1 MMRWLIVL
9 TGLIMVT
16 RAAAVLAAPDI
27 REGLWEVSVDAEVGG
42 QPVSAAPMVVR
53 QCVGAQSV
61 QDLMAQMGGA
71 GGCNISDFQQSGSH
85 AQWKLACSGAMDVT
99 GTGETEMAGDQF
111 SGRMDLVIK
120 MGGES
125 MPMVQKFR
133 AHRVGECQ

>member
-1 MMRWLIVL
+1 VAYRSDRRH
-9 TGLIMVT
+9 GDAPQ
-16 RAAAVLAAPDI
+16 RARCADI
-27 REGLWEVSVDAEVGG
+27 REGLWEVSVDAEVG
-42 QPVSAAPMVVR
+42 VSRSALRPWSR
-53 QCVGAQSV
+53 QCVGNQSV

-71 GGCNISDFQQSGSH
+71 GGCNISDFQQSGAH

-111 SGRMDLVIK
+111 SGRMNLVIK